1 MNKIL
6 QLISQ
11 NPAVELLRKGK
22 GRLITSD
29 ILDEAYLLASAYQR
43 EPRPL
48 CDREKQS
55 L

>member
-29 ILDEAYLLASAYQR
+29 ILDEA
-43 EPRPL
+43 
-48 CDREKQS
+48 
-55 L
+55 